1 MSQENKHQ
9 NEVQKP
15 TLRSDDAEKC
25 AEARKNVTEKIG
37 DALTD
42 VFERDSEYVSKDENG
57 VEDLTLYIPFHNEY
71 ATISLQRHI
80 GEDGDEMV
88 TMSFAAETAWSN
100 HWIYGKG
107 PDFPEP
113 FLVPCSKDP
122 ETGKFKV
129 KKEPQPTEDNP
140 HPYDPTSDYEV
151 AYWGGLW
158 PENFVKASP
167 EKPKQLKQTLRM
179 LGKIARSIVR

>member
-1 MSQENKHQ
+1 MFTENKHQ
-9 NEVQKP
+9 NEVIKP
-15 TLRSDDAEKC
+15 ILRPENAEQC
-25 AEARKNVTEKIG
+25 AEARKDVTEAVG
-37 DALTD
+37 TALTD
-42 VFERDSEYVSKDENG
+42 VFKRDSEYVSKDENG
-57 VEDLTLYIPFHNEY
+57 VESLTLYMPFHDEQ

-88 TMSFAAETAWSN
+88 TMSFDAKGAWSN

-113 FLVPCSKDP
+113 FLVPCSKDS

-129 KKEPQPTEDNP
+129 KTAPQPTEEEP

-158 PENFVKASP
+158 PENFSKASP
-167 EKPKQLKQTLRM
+167 EKPKQLKHTLRM
-179 LGKIARSIVR
+179 LGKIARSIVS